1 MASCYTCASSVL
13 RNSVIQE
20 SVQQLGFG
28 DIKGK
33 QLEAISTFIEG
44 KDKSSQRFQQR
55 LIMSWWMQT
64 KSAKVSKRSG

>member
-13 RNSVIQE
+13 RNTVIQE